1 MVLNTVKVEVY
12 DVQLEDMY
20 LTFNPYLDNITP
32 VRTITELN
40 YPQRVAVSDDGYV
53 IVTEY

>member
-53 IVTEY
+53 I